1 MIVPRYYED
10 LNMLHDNTL
19 PARSY
24 YIPAS
29 ERRNDLLSIG
39 NIQIDFSC

>member
-10 LNMLHDNTL
+10 LNMLHDNMM
-19 PARSY
+19 PARAY

-29 ERRNDLLSIG
+29 NKMNDLIEHREKSDRND
-39 NIQIDFSC
+39 